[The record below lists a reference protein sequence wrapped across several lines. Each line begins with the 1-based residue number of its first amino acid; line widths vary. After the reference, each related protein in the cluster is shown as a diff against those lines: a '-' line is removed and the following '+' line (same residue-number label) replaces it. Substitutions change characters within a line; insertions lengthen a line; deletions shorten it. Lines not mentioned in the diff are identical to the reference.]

1 MGARIEDVKAWDTT
15 KQQLIRQNGD
25 LEMATRVG
33 YDMEGIAVDI
43 KTNLEGQRKKMGQIT
58 EKINRLNGDTRQSN
72 RHINEIKA
80 ARARNRLIIYGVIGV
95 IASALVVTFVCKI
108 LL

>member
-1 MGARIEDVKAWDTT
+1 MGARIEDMKAWDT
-15 KQQLIRQNGD
+15 KQRLIRQNGD

-43 KTNLEGQRKKMGQIT
+43 KTNLEGQREKLGHIT
-58 EKINRLNGDTRQSN
+58 ENINRINGDTRQSN
-72 RHINEIKA
+72 RHLNEIKA
-80 ARARNRLIIYGVIGV
+80 SRARNRLIIYGVIGV
-95 IASALVVTFVCKI
+95 IASALVITFACKI

>member
-1 MGARIEDVKAWDTT
+1 MGARIEDVKAWDT
-15 KQQLIRQNGD
+15 KQRLIRQNGD

-43 KTNLEGQRKKMGQIT
+43 KTNLEGQREKLGQIA
-58 EKINRLNGDTRQSN
+58 EKINRIDGDTRQSN
-72 RHINEIKA
+72 RHLNEIKA
-80 ARARNRLIIYGVIGV
+80 ARERNRLIIYGVIGV
-95 IASALVVTFVCKI
+95 IASALVITFACKI